1 MKLFIQ
7 LKRVIQI
14 HNINISIHTIFAGI
28 YSCGLKCLPCGKNFK
43 SYLAL
48 SKHMRFGH
56 RNDDH
61 PLRYQCSE
69 CAYSSDKSDHLKRH
83 LRTHSG
89 ERPHK
94 CFTCGKSFTDKSN
107 FNRHLLIHMRK

>member
-1 MKLFIQ
+1 MTF
-7 LKRVIQI
+7 
-14 HNINISIHTIFAGI
+14 SGI
-28 YSCGLKCLPCGKNFK
+28 YSSGLECIPCGKTFK

-56 RNDDH
+56 RNDSN
-61 PLRYQCSE
+61 PLRYQCNE
-69 CAYSSDKSDHLKRH
+69 CSYSSDKSDHLKRH

-94 CFTCGKSFTDKSN
+94 CFTCGKCFTDKSN